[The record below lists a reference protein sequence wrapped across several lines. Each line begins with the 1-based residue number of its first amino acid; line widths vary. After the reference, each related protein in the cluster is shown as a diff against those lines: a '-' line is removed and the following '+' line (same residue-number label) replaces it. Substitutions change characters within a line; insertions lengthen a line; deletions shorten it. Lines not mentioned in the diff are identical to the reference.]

1 MNFSTKLP
9 VLTIFG
15 VATCL
20 LLSPALVRP
29 SCAQDEPSQ
38 QVMIKTLSEF
48 WDLLE
53 QKDHVAASEFLVLPP
68 NFKPEMLSVFAERRE
83 LSREGIECLE
93 QKGSYG
99 KAVDLYGQDRAN
111 LFAERANVDVEKCYG
126 ILLET
131 EGVSA
136 EVVGFWNGNRFKL
149 VRVNN
154 VGQLTSQSGT
164 ASTKSSPSLADL
176 EAAVKANPDD
186 LGSRALYAQALF
198 KAGSLPSA
206 WEQLMAAYKLD
217 PGHSGVARG
226 AAEMIQA
233 FAARD
238 VFTVGLPQDSIL
250 GILGEPRA
258 KVELGEKRE
267 RWVYAHIG
275 VDFKDGKF
283 HELIDLRDVPE
294 ASFKPTEIVSVTL
307 DGSGWKCGHRRRNRG
322 NVVALYYLPGE
333 SYGNWTQQVT
343 IERILNGANAG
354 NIEQIKNAVTN
365 QLQKINPETNVKTLF
380 EDEDSVIIA
389 TMVPHQ
395 DSALTEHKLDHVMR
409 GPVDVHRFSIT
420 VRGEAPTQ
428 EFQKKW
434 LEISKSATLKPIEN
448 PSK

>member
-1 MNFSTKLP
+1 MNISMKRSHWT
-9 VLTIFG
+9 TFG
-15 VATCL
+15 LAICL
-20 LLSPALVRP
+20 LLGTTMAGLGY
-29 SCAQDEPSQ
+29 AQDEPSQ
-38 QVMIKTLSEF
+38 QTMVKNLSEF

-53 QKDHVAASEFLVLPP
+53 QKDYVAASEYLVLPAD
-68 NFKPEMLSVFAERRE
+68 FKPEMLSVFAERRE
-83 LSREGIECLE
+83 LSREGIQRLAR
-93 QKGSYG
+93 QGNYG
-99 KAVDLYGQDRAN
+99 KAVDLFGQDRAD
-111 LFAERANVDVEKCYG
+111 LFAERAKVDVDQCYG
-126 ILLET
+126 LLLEAQ
-131 EGVSA
+131 GVSA
-136 EVVGFWNGNRFKL
+136 EVIGFWNGTRFKL
-149 VRVNN
+149 VRINN
-154 VGQLTSQSGT
+154 VGQLSAQSDAT
-164 ASTKSSPSLADL
+164 PAPSLAEL
-176 EAAVKANPDD
+176 EAAVKENPDD
-186 LGSRALYAQALF
+186 LQPRALYAQALF

-226 AAEMIQA
+226 AAEMAQA

-238 VFTVGLPQDSIL
+238 VFTVGLPQDSIH

-258 KVELGEKRE
+258 KVELGGNRE

-322 NVVALYYLPGE
+322 NVVALFYLPGE

-343 IERILNGANAG
+343 IERILNGATAG
-354 NIEQIKNAVTN
+354 NIEQIKNAVIN
-365 QLQKINPETNVKTLF
+365 QVVKMNPDTKAKTLV
-380 EDEDSVIIA
+380 EDENSVIIA

-395 DSALTEHKLDHVMR
+395 DPSLTEHKLDHVML

-420 VRGEAPTQ
+420 VRGDKPDQ

-434 LEISKSATLKPIEN
+434 LEISKSATLKPIEQ